1 MIDPSHPILSVSR
14 QCQLLDL
21 SRSTY
26 YYEPAAESPENL
38 MLMRQIDEEYLRHP
52 FLGSRRMTIYLRS
65 LGYRVNRKR
74 VQRLMR
80 LMGLEGIA
88 PGPRTSLPRK
98 EHKIYPYLLHGL
110 TITEPLQVW
119 CSDLTYVPMPKG
131 FMYLVAIMDWY
142 SRYVLAWNVSNTMEA
157 SFCAEALESAL
168 AQDKPG
174 IFNTDQG
181 AQFTS
186 EEFTG
191 KLIDAQVRISMDG
204 ARQGA

>member
-1 MIDPSHPILSVSR
+1 MIDPSHPMLSVSR
-14 QCQLLDL
+14 QCQLLNL

-52 FLGSRRMTIYLRS
+52 FLGSRRMAIYLRS
-65 LGYRVNRKR
+65 LCYPVNRKR

-110 TITEPLQVW
+110 AITEPLQVW
-119 CSDLTYVPMPKG
+119 CSDFTYVPMPKG
-131 FMYLVAIMDWY
+131 LGRYKNACVFSSYYGLVQPLCTCLECLEHHGSI
-142 SRYVLAWNVSNTMEA
+142 VL
-157 SFCAEALESAL
+157 CRG
-168 AQDKPG
+168 PG
-174 IFNTDQG
+174 IRPG
-181 AQFTS
+181 S
-186 EEFTG
+186 
-191 KLIDAQVRISMDG
+191 R
-204 ARQGA
+204 